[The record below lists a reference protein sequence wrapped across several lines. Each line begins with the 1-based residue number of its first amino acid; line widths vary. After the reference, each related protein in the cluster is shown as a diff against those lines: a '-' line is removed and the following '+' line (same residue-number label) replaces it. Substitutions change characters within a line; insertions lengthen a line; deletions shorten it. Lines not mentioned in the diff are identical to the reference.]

1 MPQMP
6 QLQMKKHNHGGVVS
20 CVPLSLPEGLPVGPS
35 TGAEKTVALQL
46 APFGSGSGGA
56 HQVSRPNFTR
66 IDSDRRIDFMRF
78 FGCVD
83 LGDVCC
89 SRSTNIYQ
97 GNIDML
103 CDSV

>member
-46 APFGSGSGGA
+46 AKA
-56 HQVSRPNFTR
+56 AKTTR
-66 IDSDRRIDFMRF
+66 SFWVREW
-78 FGCVD
+78 
-83 LGDVCC
+83 
-89 SRSTNIYQ
+89 RSTSGFAPEFHKDRLGQ
-97 GNIDML
+97 EDRFHEVLWVCRSWGCL
-103 CDSV
+103 LQ